1 MKTSQSRGSKS
12 RCCGWPWRLKD
23 LVLWRAYAP
32 EPKGGWPKQLAQ
44 KARAAS
50 RNEEEEKKLEAP

>member
-1 MKTSQSRGSKS
+1 MVSERSGVVDSR
-12 RCCGWPWRLKD
+12 RLKD

-50 RNEEEEKKLEAP
+50 RNEEEEEKKLEAP

>member
-1 MKTSQSRGSKS
+1 MVSDSVVSERSDVVDSR
-12 RCCGWPWRLKD
+12 RLKD

-50 RNEEEEKKLEAP
+50 RNEEEQNKLEAP

>member
-1 MKTSQSRGSKS
+1 MVSDSVVSERSGVVDSR
-12 RCCGWPWRLKD
+12 RLKD